1 MNASEAIQLMEH
13 KLKVEKLHVEK
24 IISENEISLPD
35 DVKEMW
41 REKVRALSIILESAK
56 YLHEEVIDQN
66 LIKNEDSFRV
76 LCLLTDLEE
85 YKEIT
90 YDQARAIGLEEGA
103 DE

>member
-1 MNASEAIQLMEH
+1 MNAQEAIERMEKRLDKLKEKITLFEGQSYRLEH
-13 KLKVEKLHVEK
+13 KRLIDE
-24 IISENEISLPD
+24 
-35 DVKEMW
+35 VKD
-41 REKVRALSIILESAK
+41 LSIVLESAK
-56 YLHEEVIDQN
+56 YLHEELIDQN

-76 LCLLTDLEE
+76 LCLLTDLGE